1 MDPDLCAQSW
11 ECTSVLLYMEAGI
24 CTVWAD
30 LCEDAE
36 QLCVLPAQCPAQST
50 AGGRGARK
58 VTSHWQVLLAVN
70 SGALRKLFSGRPV
83 VNGK

>member
-1 MDPDLCAQSW
+1 
-11 ECTSVLLYMEAGI
+11 MEAGI
-24 CTVWAD
+24 CPVWAD

-58 VTSHWQVLLAVN
+58 VTSYWQVLLAVS

-83 VNGK
+83 VNELMRVHKDKKNRKLNHSM